1 MPPIQ
6 VEVHEH
12 RAERKRCPSCGRRNG
27 GEFPGAVTQPVQ
39 YGPRLQAVAA
49 YLKNYGLLPYQ
60 RTAELFEDLFS
71 IPISVGTL
79 VNINALCGQQL
90 AAVNETIRNELM
102 SQPVVGFDETG
113 MSVGGEL
120 WWLHVANTEFLTYY
134 TAHRKRG
141 REAFA
146 EINILP
152 DFGGVA
158 VHDHWQSYFGYHCG
172 HGLCNAHHLRELTF
186 IEEQY
191 GQAWAS
197 DLKDLLLRMKKAV
210 ESAGPGRTTAAVPTG
225 AANALR
231 PSIAGS
237 LTLGWVPTR
246 HRHRRHP
253 AGPRSVVAS
262 GRANRATCY
271 CGWPAA
277 GAGCWP
283 LCTIFGCR
291 SPTTKQ
297 SGTCG

>member
-1 MPPIQ
+1 
-6 VEVHEH
+6 
-12 RAERKRCPSCGRRNG
+12 
-27 GEFPGAVTQPVQ
+27 
-39 YGPRLQAVAA
+39 
-49 YLKNYGLLPYQ
+49 
-60 RTAELFEDLFS
+60 
-71 IPISVGTL
+71 
-79 VNINALCGQQL
+79 
-90 AAVNETIRNELM
+90 M

-197 DLKDLLLRMKKAV
+197 DLKDLL
-210 ESAGPGRTTAAVPTG
+210 
-225 AANALR
+225 
-231 PSIAGS
+231 
-237 LTLGWVPTR
+237 
-246 HRHRRHP
+246 
-253 AGPRSVVAS
+253 
-262 GRANRATCY
+262 RA
-271 CGWPAA
+271 
-277 GAGCWP
+277 
-283 LCTIFGCR
+283 
-291 SPTTKQ
+291 
-297 SGTCG
+297 